1 MVSDPFLFL
10 VRACVMC
17 VLQAAAAA
25 QTAAKSIV
33 DLKNEDEH
41 VEPSKEKEVEASAA
55 ESESE
60 DENDKLRK
68 SALDKLEKASEDSVF
83 GQASCIRI
91 GLHNEIILSFN
102 GRKSLYFP

>member
-41 VEPSKEKEVEASAA
+41 VEPSKEKEVEASFQ
-55 ESESE
+55 
-60 DENDKLRK
+60 L
-68 SALDKLEKASEDSVF
+68 
-83 GQASCIRI
+83 
-91 GLHNEIILSFN
+91 
-102 GRKSLYFP
+102 